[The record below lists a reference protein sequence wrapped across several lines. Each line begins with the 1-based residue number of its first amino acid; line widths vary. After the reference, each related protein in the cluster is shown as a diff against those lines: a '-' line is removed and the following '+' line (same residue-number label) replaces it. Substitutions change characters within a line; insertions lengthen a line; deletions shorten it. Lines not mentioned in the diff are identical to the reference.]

1 MSAVSTL
8 HFPFYS
14 ARIVKTFIYSSLSQG
29 LMLIS
34 HHGSHSHE
42 VPVDVPIAGGICANH
57 DGSVVMTLH
66 RSGSIVAWSECSHAM
81 LSDETTR
88 FRPIFSKDCPPASTF
103 TFISPKVAALA
114 CSDASITLWHIIDG
128 KRGMSWKAHSSGV
141 SIFLLT
147 QGSPDGLELP
157 GLFSFS
163 RSGVGQVRLIRTQ
176 NNSQI
181 THKLSISFGT
191 STMALFIS
199 RGRQQK
205 CQSSLLVLYRL
216 VYSQL
221 LEPMPSSGTLGGRCF
236 HRYPIYTCV

>member
-1 MSAVSTL
+1 
-8 HFPFYS
+8 
-14 ARIVKTFIYSSLSQG
+14 
-29 LMLIS
+29 MLIS

-66 RSGSIVAWSECSHAM
+66 RSGGIVAWSECSHAM

-88 FRPIFSKDCPPASTF
+88 FRPIFSKGCPPATTF
-103 TFISPKVAALA
+103 AFISPKVVALA

-163 RSGVGQVRLIRTQ
+163 RSGVGQVRLIRLQHENAKQFT
-176 NNSQI
+176 N
-181 THKLSISFGT
+181 
-191 STMALFIS
+191 
-199 RGRQQK
+199 
-205 CQSSLLVLYRL
+205 
-216 VYSQL
+216 YSQVIRQLWNLNNGAVL
-221 LEPMPSSGTLGGRCF
+221 LAWQAAEV
-236 HRYPIYTCV
+236 PIVAAGFVSPGLLAVVGADAIIR